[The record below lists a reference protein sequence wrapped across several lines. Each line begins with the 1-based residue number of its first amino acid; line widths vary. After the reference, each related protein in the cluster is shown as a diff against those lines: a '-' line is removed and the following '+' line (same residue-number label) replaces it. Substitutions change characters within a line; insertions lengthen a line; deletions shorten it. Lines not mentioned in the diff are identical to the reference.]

1 MRLFRRRQLDY
12 RRISAAGILCL
23 FAGLM
28 LALFEV
34 RYRPEPLAIFHGLP
48 LLLIGMAVI
57 LLLRSVGRADSSAA
71 RP

>member
-12 RRISAAGILCL
+12 RRIPAAGILCL

-48 LLLIGMAVI
+48 LLLVGVAVI
-57 LLLRSVGRADSSAA
+57 LFSRSLRRTGGSGSRA
-71 RP
+71 